1 MSSMYSFNGRLR
13 FRGVD
18 FRYNPKSLSMK
29 RERKLVRFASPIA
42 GSFVQN
48 VGEQPLVVSGT
59 GELCGNTAAQDYRA
73 ISALFELDGSGLLQI
88 PGQSPV
94 QVWFASLGLLRQAE
108 ADLWTYEFTFVE
120 DCNGSGRAVL
130 KQT

>member
-1 MSSMYSFNGRLR
+1 MYSFNGRLR